1 MFTIFTRMDKWFHI
15 LFAMLFCLFL
25 GSKVEAHAQEIKVTG
40 RITSA
45 ENGTVPT
52 GTIIVIKH
60 RGTGAFADLL
70 GNFSL
75 TMKKS
80 DTLLI
85 SARNYEVKRYVF
97 SDSDTV
103 VYLDVRLSIPTNILR
118 PVVVKPIRPVSEV
131 HRDITTI
138 RKELPSRP
146 TGLDALSSPISAIY
160 GRFSKMARSKE
171 LVAEFEYRDK
181 KNDLLKE
188 LFQLYVDADII
199 SLSPDEFD
207 DFIMFCQPP
216 DYWLRNA
223 KEYELINYF
232 QAKFRQYVNRFIR
245 D

>member
-1 MFTIFTRMDKWFHI
+1 MDKWMYA
-15 LFAMLFCLFL
+15 LFAALACFMISGLN
-25 GSKVEAHAQEIKVTG
+25 GVNAQDIKVSG

-45 ENGTVPT
+45 ETGTVPS
-52 GTIIVIKH
+52 GTMIVVKH

-70 GNFSL
+70 GNFSMS
-75 TMKKS
+75 MKKT

-97 SDSDTV
+97 SDSDSI

-131 HRDITTI
+131 HRDIAAI
-138 RKELPSRP
+138 RKELPLRP

-171 LVAEFEYRDK
+171 LVAEYEYRDR

-188 LFQLYVDADII
+188 LFQLYVDGDII

-216 DYWLRNA
+216 DYFLRNA
-223 KEYELINYF
+223 KEFELINYF

-245 D
+245 E